1 MPRRPARSPAAPVV
15 AALVAGSLVVVG
27 AEVGAAYAVRSTLD
41 HRAYVTELRLDAA
54 LETFRPVERPGLA
67 APADPAT
74 FGPDQNPRTDPAAC
88 APLSVLTTT
97 TPVDGRSWTGASGR
111 PLQPVTLL
119 VVRFADA
126 AAARGELDR
135 KRLALLRCHRVA
147 ITFPPY
153 DGPPTTYTVE
163 DRLRPT
169 TAAGPVVRWTLVGG
183 ERRFDFYVR
192 RYANTLTWTYADD
205 VSTPQVREEVAD
217 SLVTRLQD
225 LAHR

>member
-1 MPRRPARSPAAPVV
+1 MPRRPARSPAVPVV

-27 AEVGAAYAVRSTLD
+27 AEVGAAYAVRTTVD
-41 HRAYVTELRLDAA
+41 HRAYVSELRLDAA

-67 APADPAT
+67 SPADPTT
-74 FGPDQNPRTDPAAC
+74 FAPDENPRTDPAAC

-111 PLQPVTLL
+111 PAQPVTLL

-126 AAARGELDR
+126 DAARTELDR
-135 KRLALLRCHRVA
+135 KRLALLRCRRVG

-169 TAAGPVVRWTLVGG
+169 TVAGPVVRWSLVGG
-183 ERRFDFYVR
+183 GRRFDFYVR
-192 RYANTLTWTYADD
+192 RHANTLIWTYADD
-205 VSTPQVREEVAD
+205 VSTPAVREEVVR
-217 SLVTRLQD
+217 SLVARLED